1 MRTKIVFHRL
11 FKTFH
16 WNKVEP
22 DGMAED
28 ADQVD
33 ASAAASADCPPPA
46 AQGDGG
52 LPPSSSASANHDS
65 SSSSSAR
72 ALSGHVKLLRPVMV
86 QASVVPESPP
96 SSPNVDDDA
105 PPLQIDEDAPT
116 PPSPPSTSPH
126 PASPSPPSDLVVTAR
141 HDVVLRGGS
150 VWRDHNVEGIA
161 NDNRNNGNQRKER
174 RRSGEPPSD
183 AEEARIREYLCR
195 SDTAV
200 IYPEPVEAASA
211 PAVAAQQ
218 QGLASNCRADEES
231 ASRASPVAVAAGG
244 DGTSISTS
252 DTSPAMLEESMVLH
266 CAHCT
271 HSFTGVSAAA
281 QLRDHVLC
289 AHPSRQSDD
298 SSVAVK
304 KEPGYELSSMTVKKE
319 EPSDE
324 SSAPRPP
331 SNGPV
336 VGMAVFT
343 CAKCNVTFS
352 KKEHLEKHDL
362 MHTAA
367 VPGTQPRPQAPVQ
380 PSADENAALRKFK
393 CPEPSCGKAFKFK
406 HHLKEHIRIHSGE
419 KPFECPHCQKRFSH
433 SGSYSSHMTSKKCL
447 IVNLKV
453 RKMDTKA
460 ARQRAANGATGG
472 AQGNTFRPIIPK
484 FGTGG
489 EVSVSPLASS
499 YIHDRFP
506 FPGDYAARSPSSA
519 SQPGVPPPFL
529 PPYATPLAFQHLL
542 ASQLSAISPQYHLS
556 TLPPSFSEVA
566 QMLQAGTAVMEK
578 ASMPVSN
585 GELKLPPHDAF
596 KKFLELMDAAAAK
609 RSNGSSPPPPKKNGL
624 LSGLL
629 DAAPLH
635 ASRDD
640 PPSKREYSCVH
651 CKAATFDSPLAL
663 RHHVE
668 FSCQAS
674 RDVNRNLYSDLK
686 GPPAL
691 LPLPAVRDE
700 SGRESSGGSD
710 VTDDDADSGE
720 DGGGRRS
727 RPDTISAQGEML
739 LQAAFLLNPSP
750 NRDDLS
756 SLARKIYSSTR
767 SVHAWFQSALARSRA
782 AQSRQLSSPPFG
794 ASLASKTG
802 DVIGSPLQVS
812 YASLGVALNGGGAS
826 LPDGQPSDPALAE
839 SEQPLDLSVKSLGG
853 RSGSNTP
860 WSIGG
865 FSGGHGEP
873 ENDCEVLN
881 LSQRSP
887 RTSTPRE
894 SDAVFLNGDV
904 SQRRRSP
911 PSSLRCPLVPY
922 TASEDSKT
930 AAMFHSGSPLLST
943 SANHIL
949 ALSALRGLDFEAD
962 LQRYREFSLRER
974 HHQYGYPSAPQEPV
988 TGLALASPHAALSP
1002 PTSADLMRSSTSSD
1016 SRDATNS
1023 PPSHNASGF
1032 RVSKMLSPIYYPD
1045 AEDQGSGEPGS
1056 PKCYLKKN
1064 FRQGD
1069 AECLA
1074 DDDCPSNDEDP
1085 RQPGSKKRKLSAK
1098 GDGNAE
1104 DGCTFCCDQCEKT
1117 FNKQSS
1123 LARHKYEHSGQ
1134 RPHKCDVCEKA
1145 FKHKHHLTE
1154 HKRLHS
1160 GEKPFQCQK
1169 CLKRFSH
1176 SGSYSQHMNHRF
1188 SYCKPYRDNGK

>member
-1 MRTKIVFHRL
+1 MT
-11 FKTFH
+11 
-16 WNKVEP
+16 
-22 DGMAED
+22 
-28 ADQVD
+28 
-33 ASAAASADCPPPA
+33 PA
-46 AQGDGG
+46 G
-52 LPPSSSASANHDS
+52 L
-65 SSSSSAR
+65 
-72 ALSGHVKLLRPVMV
+72 V
-86 QASVVPESPP
+86 
-96 SSPNVDDDA
+96 
-105 PPLQIDEDAPT
+105 
-116 PPSPPSTSPH
+116 
-126 PASPSPPSDLVVTAR
+126 
-141 HDVVLRGGS
+141 
-150 VWRDHNVEGIA
+150 
-161 NDNRNNGNQRKER
+161 
-174 RRSGEPPSD
+174 
-183 AEEARIREYLCR
+183 
-195 SDTAV
+195 
-200 IYPEPVEAASA
+200 
-211 PAVAAQQ
+211 
-218 QGLASNCRADEES
+218 GLASNGCADEES

-244 DGTSISTS
+244 DGTSVTTGTS
-252 DTSPAMLEESMVLH
+252 DTSPAMLEEGMVLH
-266 CAHCT
+266 CAYCAL
-271 HSFTGVSAAA
+271 SFTGVSAAA

-289 AHPSRQSDD
+289 EHPKRESEEDA
-298 SSVAVK
+298 SVDA
-304 KEPGYELSSMTVKKE
+304 KEPSYELTPMTVKKE

-324 SSAPRPP
+324 SAAPRPP
-331 SNGPV
+331 SNGAV
-336 VGMAVFT
+336 VGVAAFT
-343 CAKCNVTFS
+343 CSKCGMNFS

-362 MHTAA
+362 VHAA
-367 VPGTQPRPQAPVQ
+367 ALPGAQPRSQAPVQ

-447 IVNLKV
+447 VVNLKV

-472 AQGNTFRPIIPK
+472 GAQGNTYRPIIPK

-489 EVSVSPLASS
+489 EVSVTPLASS
-499 YIHDRFP
+499 YMHDRFP

-519 SQPGVPPPFL
+519 SQPGVAPPFL
-529 PPYATPLAFQHLL
+529 APYTSPLAFQHLL
-542 ASQLSAISPQYHLS
+542 ASHLSAISPQYHLS
-556 TLPPSFSEVA
+556 NLSPSFSEVA
-566 QMLQAGTAVMEK
+566 QMLQASTAVMENNT
-578 ASMPVSN
+578 SMPVNN
-585 GELKLPPHDAF
+585 GELKLQSHEAF
-596 KKFLELMDAAAAK
+596 KRFLEMMDIVAAK
-609 RSNGSSPPPPKKNGL
+609 PSNGASPPPPKKNGL

-629 DAAPLH
+629 DSAPLQ

-640 PPSKREYSCVH
+640 PVSKREYTCVH
-651 CKAATFDSPLAL
+651 CKTATFDSLVAL
-663 RHHVE
+663 HHHEKLV
-668 FSCQAS
+668 CPATC
-674 RDVNRNLYSDLK
+674 DVNRNLYADVK

-691 LPLPAVRDE
+691 LPLAAVRDE

-710 VTDDDADSGE
+710 VTDDDDAESGE
-720 DGGGRRS
+720 DGGGRRP
-727 RPDTISAQGEML
+727 RPDTILPRHQSF
-739 LQAAFLLNPSP
+739 LQAAFAMNPSP
-750 NRDDLS
+750 NRVYLS
-756 SLARKIYSSTR
+756 NLARRIHSSTR
-767 SVHAWFQSALARSRA
+767 SVRAWFRSEAAARSRA
-782 AQSRQLSSPPFG
+782 TSSRQLSSPSFG
-794 ASLASKTG
+794 SSPSSKPG
-802 DVIGSPLQVS
+802 EVVGSPLQVS
-812 YASLGVALNGGGAS
+812 YASLGVALNGGAS
-826 LPDGQPSDPALAE
+826 LPDVQPSDPALAE

-865 FSGGHGEP
+865 FSLGHGEP
-873 ENDCEVLN
+873 ENDCEALN

-894 SDAVFLNGDV
+894 SDAVLLNGDV

-922 TASEDSKT
+922 TASEDFKT
-930 AAMFHSGSPLLST
+930 AAMFHPGSPLLSS
-943 SANHIL
+943 SANRIL
-949 ALSALRGLDFEAD
+949 ALSAFKGIDFEAD
-962 LQRYREFSLRER
+962 LQRYRELPFRDR
-974 HHQYGYPSAPQEPV
+974 HHHHGYPSAPQEPV
-988 TGLALASPHAALSP
+988 MGLSLASPHAALSP
-1002 PTSADLMRSSTSSD
+1002 PTMRSSTSSD

-1023 PPSHNASGF
+1023 PPTHNTSGF
-1032 RVSKMLSPIYYPD
+1032 RVGKMLSSPLYYPD

-1074 DDDCPSNDEDP
+1074 EDDCPSNDEDP

-1098 GDGNAE
+1098 GDGTGE
-1104 DGCTFCCDQCEKT
+1104 EGCNFCCDQCEKT

-1169 CLKRFSH
+1169 CFKRFSH